1 MKTLREYRNGLKL
14 TQEAV
19 AKAVGVHVQ
28 QYSRWENGT
37 MPRKSHR
44 VSLAKVFGV
53 HPREVS
59 YHGEDTP

>member
-1 MKTLREYRNGLKL
+1 
-14 TQEAV
+14 
-19 AKAVGVHVQ
+19 
-28 QYSRWENGT
+28 